1 MNKQIYIRVL
11 KNIKLLIVAY
21 CLYNSL
27 ETMALE
33 LTNGKQTD
41 FVIYHQKNAVAT
53 VKTAATELQHYLK
66 KVSGATIK
74 ITHNPPVNKFISLGV
89 NRLSRQ
95 AGLNLNNIKADG
107 YQIKVKNGNI
117 YILGYDTKKGEMSTK
132 CGFSKGT
139 LFGTYSFIEKYLGVR
154 WFMPGEDGEF
164 CPTKR
169 KILLDNRLFL
179 IENPSFRWRYIPYL
193 IKNYQRDGALIKQWA
208 LRNKLNQQAYSMSL
222 YHYHIWQYIF
232 TAKVYKKHPE
242 YFAMLGGRRVR
253 PVGDRYKICTSN
265 KGTINYHAQAAI
277 KFFDSHP
284 HNKGFSLSPTDSAGY
299 CQCPKCLAQDEPN
312 RPENGALTRR
322 ILLYYNAVAKLV
334 NKRYPE
340 RYMCGYIYADY
351 LYPPHDRALKIAPNL
366 FLVVASSLTYGYT
379 FFRPEVQQKWFKIMR
394 HWSSITHNIGYYDLP
409 MHCSA
414 NNGAPLAPGVEQLKI
429 MLPALKKFKVKSVY
443 LYGDEEWGHA
453 TVYNYLLARLMWNAN
468 LDIDRELALFYQ
480 QCYGKGGRDIGKMY
494 SLIDRAMKK
503 YYLKNKRAAYTLTTD
518 ILGQVYAANLSRIE
532 ESYFAALSKT
542 TNRAAVKRLKMLGE
556 SLQIMYFFLN
566 RFGLVKPGTKS
577 KLALSNMK
585 FKLLQQHAKKV
596 FYLPNLGGCI
606 KFDAKKLPVVAVK
619 PMKAGKNAEKPSLFL
634 LRASSRIIMQ
644 AQNEHLIK
652 VVFNHVTIR
661 GSMIE
666 YLVVTSTGKKVI
678 SGSLAANGTFSF
690 PGKTGEIYHLFINT
704 SSTSYNIKIANVPH
718 AIFAGKSSKR
728 SKGLH
733 LLAKTTPLYFYVGKN
748 CQNFTLT
755 LNSESKPGSKTG
767 GETAIGKLYNPKG
780 QQVAKLSTL
789 GNPVDNKRINRPM
802 RGCWKF
808 VPAKA
813 AKGNFDDV
821 YIILKGK
828 GLASYMATDPKNI
841 LQVTKP

>member
-1 MNKQIYIRVL
+1 MRL
-11 KNIKLLIVAY
+11 LRNIKLLVVIG
-21 CLYNSL
+21 CLLVNGVVGAVELVKTSR
-27 ETMALE
+27 TAL
-33 LTNGKQTD
+33 
-41 FVIYHQKNAVAT
+41 VIYHRKNAVAT

-66 KVSGATIK
+66 KVSGARIK
-74 ITHNPPVNKFISLGV
+74 ITNKSPMGKFISLGV
-89 NRLSRQ
+89 NSLSRQ

-107 YQIKVKNGNI
+107 YRITVSNGNI
-117 YILGYDTKKGEMSTK
+117 YILGHDTQNGKMSTK

-154 WFMPGEDGEF
+154 WLMPGKAGEY
-164 CPTKR
+164 CPALKN
-169 KILLDNRLFL
+169 ILLDNKLSL
-179 IENPSFRWRYIPYL
+179 VENPSFRWRHIPYL
-193 IKNYQRDGALIKQWA
+193 IKNRQRDGVLIRQWA
-208 LRNKLNQQAYSMSL
+208 LRNKLNYQAYSMSL

-232 TAKVYKKHPE
+232 TPEVYKKHPE
-242 YFAMLGGRRVR
+242 YFALLGGRRVR

-265 KGTINYHAQAAI
+265 KGTINYHAQAAF
-277 KFFDSHP
+277 KFFASHP

-299 CQCPKCLAQDEPN
+299 CQCPKCLAQDESN
-312 RPENGALTRR
+312 RPENGSLTRR

-351 LYPPHDRALKIAPNL
+351 LYPPQDRSLKIAPNL

-379 FFRPEVQQKWFKIMR
+379 FFRPEVQKEWFKIMR

-443 LYGDEEWGHA
+443 IYGDEEWGHA

-468 LDIDRELALFYQ
+468 LDIDRELKLFYQ

-494 SLIDRAMKK
+494 SLIDRSMKK
-503 YYLKNKRAAYTLTTD
+503 YYLKNHRAAYTLTTD
-518 ILGQVYAANLSRIE
+518 ILRQVYAANLVRIE
-532 ESYFAALSKT
+532 QYYFAALNRT
-542 TNRAAVKRLKMLGE
+542 TNPSAVKRLKMLGE

-566 RFGLVKPGTKS
+566 RFGLVKSGTKS
-577 KLALSNMK
+577 KLALNK
-585 FKLLQQHAKKV
+585 KNFKLLQQHAEKV
-596 FYLPNLGGCI
+596 FYLPNLGGSI
-606 KFDAKKLPVVAVK
+606 KFDAKKLPVVSVK
-619 PMKAGKNAEKPSLFL
+619 PGNAGKNSEKTSLFL
-634 LRASSRIIMQ
+634 LRASSRIVMQ

-652 VVFNHVTIR
+652 VVFNRVTIR
-661 GSMIE
+661 GNMIE
-666 YLVVTSTGKKVI
+666 YLVVTSTGEKVI
-678 SGSLAANGTFSF
+678 SGSLAANGAFSF

-704 SSTSYNIKIANVPH
+704 SSTSYNIKIAHVPY
-718 AIFAGKSSKR
+718 AIFAGKSSRR

-733 LLAKTTPLYFYVGKN
+733 LLGKTTPLYFYVGKK

-780 QQVAKLSTL
+780 RLVTELSTL
-789 GNPVDNKRINRPM
+789 GNPVDSKTINRPM
-802 RGCWKF
+802 SGCWKF

-813 AKGNFDDV
+813 AKGYFDDV
-821 YIILKGK
+821 YIILKGQ
-828 GLASYMATDPKNI
+828 GLARYMATEPKNM
-841 LQVTKP
+841 LWVTKP